1 MLRQILYLI
10 FKNNKDI
17 QDIFKNSQIEGDSNN
32 GYFGNINSVE
42 NNKDIILKA
51 FNNIKDELK
60 NFFAYI
66 SNSELDDIKIDTL
79 KSLLK
84 ESIEK
89 TIRQKNK
96 YGGNYSFTAALAEE
110 GRLPLYGLPIRSLPL
125 IHEDPI
131 NGSNKAKWP
140 LTSGIID
147 RSEDIALAEFAPD
160 KVVIKDKAKIRS
172 IGIGWPSC
180 TMTGQFFAKQI
191 TFTPPIE
198 SQSIIHCSMC
208 GAVTIS
214 EVSKCNECGSIEPDV
229 KLYKGW
235 RPYAYIADI
244 KSHDIYDGNIDVKPT
259 QILSHPNYQTDDH
272 KQISWSRV

>member
-110 GRLPLYGLPIRSLPL
+110 GRLPLYGLPIRSLPF

-172 IGIGWPSC
+172 IGMVGL
-180 TMTGQFFAKQI
+180 
-191 TFTPPIE
+191 
-198 SQSIIHCSMC
+198 
-208 GAVTIS
+208 AV
-214 EVSKCNECGSIEPDV
+214 
-229 KLYKGW
+229 
-235 RPYAYIADI
+235 
-244 KSHDIYDGNIDVKPT
+244 
-259 QILSHPNYQTDDH
+259 Q
-272 KQISWSRV
+272 